1 MEIKRLTAEHYDAL
15 LALLNDTFGNKAGK
29 PVDFL
34 SVQPKMWVRDDEHM
48 RCHFGVF
55 EDGRLCAV
63 VGIYP
68 LRTVID
74 GTPFLFATTGNVAT
88 HPDYEGRG
96 YFNLLF
102 TEVMKELETIGA
114 DAGRLG
120 GLRQRYGHFGYEGC
134 GVSYLFLF
142 GPKNRISCFGEK
154 AGTDIIFTPIDRED
168 TETLAFCR
176 ELRMRSPIYVER
188 PSDNDYRDIYLSLCS
203 KCCKPY
209 LATRD
214 GKPVGYLC
222 AADEGKSVHELEAPD
237 VDAFRDIVCGW
248 QAKCGRDINLAI
260 PAFNVEQ
267 IRLLCATAESYRVTY
282 PSRFKILN
290 WQGITDAT
298 MRLGAKTAPMLDGE
312 FVLEIEGYG
321 TIRLFVRD
329 GKAGCERTDAAP
341 ELTLDRLAAAR
352 LLFGPTDPISVAD
365 LPPIPRSW
373 LPLPFSWGA
382 MDAI

>member
-1 MEIKRLTAEHYDAL
+1 MLT
-15 LALLNDTFGNKAGK
+15 
-29 PVDFL
+29 
-34 SVQPKMWVRDDEHM
+34 S
-48 RCHFGVF
+48 
-55 EDGRLCAV
+55 
-63 VGIYP
+63 
-68 LRTVID
+68 
-74 GTPFLFATTGNVAT
+74 
-88 HPDYEGRG
+88 
-96 YFNLLF
+96 
-102 TEVMKELETIGA
+102 MKELFAIA
-114 DAGRLG
+114 
-120 GLRQRYGHFGYEGC
+120 
-134 GVSYLFLF
+134 
-142 GPKNRISCFGEK
+142 EK
-154 AGTDIIFTPIDRED
+154 RN
-168 TETLAFCR
+168 C
-176 ELRMRSPIYVER
+176 
-188 PSDNDYRDIYLSLCS
+188 
-203 KCCKPY
+203 
-209 LATRD
+209 
-214 GKPVGYLC
+214 
-222 AADEGKSVHELEAPD
+222 
-237 VDAFRDIVCGW
+237 
-248 QAKCGRDINLAI
+248 AI

-373 LPLPFSWGA
+373 LPLPFSWSA